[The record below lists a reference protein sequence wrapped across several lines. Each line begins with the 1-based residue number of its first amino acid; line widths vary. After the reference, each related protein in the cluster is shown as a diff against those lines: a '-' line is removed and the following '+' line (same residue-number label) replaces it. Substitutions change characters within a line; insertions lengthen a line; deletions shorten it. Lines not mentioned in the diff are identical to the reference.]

1 MAKVENVN
9 KIVYCWHT
17 KFPLFPAKAGN
28 KLETLC
34 ASNNYSLST
43 GGKSTATFPDDSDVF
58 PEDCYIFPSETR
70 KNRQSEGKTSEF
82 EGNKAGFRPVD
93 T

>member
-1 MAKVENVN
+1 MKLGPTD
-9 KIVYCWHT
+9 YCGFVART
-17 KFPLFPAKAGN
+17 
-28 KLETLC
+28 
-34 ASNNYSLST
+34 NYLST
-43 GGKSTATFPDDSDVF
+43 GGKSTALFPDDSDVF